1 MLHLLKKIT
10 VVIFCLLF
18 ALSIF
23 PQLPN
28 MARAIPTSN
37 AQSCGTPFNMT
48 QLGAP
53 NSLNQLT
60 AQTYSAYY
68 LLGLE
73 YLNLIPP
80 PSPSGALGYDGSLTD
95 WYSANANYTQWTF
108 NVKPGLQWSNG
119 QNVTSADIL
128 ATYSDKFALNSSYDI
143 VGVAPEIT
151 NEYALNTS
159 AAVFDLNVSNAH
171 FAEQIS
177 DFAFTVV
184 LPHQIADLGGGYPN
198 LGTTITDG
206 PFYTSNYTA
215 GQTEMKLLRNP
226 FFKPL
231 PNICE
236 VDVTFIEQLSQD
248 ATYLISGSTDL
259 AEVDYATAQSV
270 LAQNPSIKISN
281 EPGLAIQ
288 TLEYNVTS
296 YPYNMTAFRQ
306 ALAFGIDEN
315 AIASQVFKG
324 YATPAFN
331 AQGTEPNYSSWYD
344 PSIKQYSFNQSASTA
359 LLNSINMKKG
369 SDGYLQ
375 YPNGTDITLTLYAD
389 SDAPSDVV
397 TAGIVTADLQT
408 LGFKVNQ
415 ITTSK
420 SNIDGE
426 FPTNQNNIQQA
437 MILYTQPAV
446 FFGDAWLSGEP
457 GWITYW
463 TPGIP
468 NSHWEYPAYEDTLY
482 QSNYTALT
490 QTDNIAQEKQ
500 YLDNI
505 QLLNAQNLPTIVLS
519 YPDLLFGYNTKT
531 WANWP
536 TPPSSYIFYVNINWN
551 NTAWATITPTGAST
565 STVSSSSSSSP
576 SVSSSSSASLTSI
589 SSSSSSSSGSSPPP
603 NSNATLEYVAIGIIV
618 IVIIVGASLF
628 AVRRRGAS

>member
-1 MLHLLKKIT
+1 MPTRPLKKI
-10 VVIFCLLF
+10 VLVLFCMF
-18 ALSIF
+18 YALSLM

-28 MARAIPTSN
+28 MFGSVSN
-37 AQSCGTPFNMT
+37 AQSCPAFNMT

-80 PSPSGALGYDGSLTD
+80 PSPSGILGHDDSVTD

-108 NVKPGLQWSNG
+108 NVKPGLKWSNG
-119 QNVTSADIL
+119 QTVNASDIL

-143 VGVAPEIT
+143 VGIAPEIT
-151 NEYALNTS
+151 NEYALNSS

-184 LPHQIADLGGGYPN
+184 LPAQIADLGGGYPN

-215 GQTEMKLLRNP
+215 GQTEMTLLKNP
-226 FFKPL
+226 YFSPV
-231 PNICE
+231 PNICQ
-236 VDVTFIEQLSQD
+236 VHVTFIEQLSQD
-248 ATYLISGSTDL
+248 ATYLISGTTDL

-270 LAQNPSIKISN
+270 LSQNPNIRISN

-324 YATPAFN
+324 YATPAFV

-344 PSIKQYSFNQSASTA
+344 PSIMKYSFNQSASMG
-359 LLNSINMKKG
+359 LLNSINIKKG
-369 SDGYLQ
+369 TDGKLQ

-389 SDAPSDVV
+389 SDAPSDVL
-397 TAGIVTADLQT
+397 TAGIVTSDLQT
-408 LGFKVNQ
+408 LGFTVNQ

-420 SNIDGE
+420 SNIDGD

-446 FFGDAWLSGEP
+446 FFGDPWLSAEP

-463 TPGIP
+463 TPGVP
-468 NSHWEYPAYEDTLY
+468 NTHWEYPPSEDTLY
-482 QSNYTALT
+482 QNNYTAIT
-490 QTDNIAQEKQ
+490 ETDNTTQEKQ
-500 YLDNI
+500 LLDNI
-505 QLLNAQNLPTIVLS
+505 QQLNAEYLPTIVLS

-531 WANWP
+531 WTNWP

-551 NTAWATITPTGAST
+551 DTAWATISPASGAST
-565 STVSSSSSSSP
+565 STTTTGLISSTTSG
-576 SVSSSSSASLTSI
+576 SASSQTTSF
-589 SSSSSSSSGSSPPP
+589 SSSSSSSSSTGPSS
-603 NSNATLEYVAIGIIV
+603 SNNTLEYAAIAIIV
-618 IVIIVGASLF
+618 VVIIIAGSIF
-628 AVRRRGAS
+628 ALRRNRAAR